1 MRRQAF
7 LAVVG
12 ALGLCGSPAWAAK
25 TNFTATL
32 NSDLVP
38 GDGTGV
44 TGTGV
49 FTYDDATHVLCG
61 QISFDGE
68 FTFKKLELNQQ
79 FEPPKTAPDNSQDLT
94 PAMTTTKDPLANPI
108 EFGARITPDALSEA
122 LLSELAYINIRS
134 ELRDD
139 PIGVSSGGLVKAVAG
154 GETITCAAQTNAP
167 LVDSGTGPGTGT
179 PTDGAPSGSGAATF
193 DSGIQDLTK
202 DDGGCSSA
210 GGDVSFAGNCG
221 LLAIAGLGLALVT
234 RARRRGR

>member
-32 NSDLVP
+32 NSDLAP
-38 GDGTGV
+38 LDTGV
-44 TGTGV
+44 TGTGE

-61 QISFDGE
+61 RITVDGE

-79 FEPPKTAPDNSQDLT
+79 FEPPATAPANSQDLT
-94 PAMTTTKDPLANPI
+94 AAMTTAKDPLASPI
-108 EFGARITPDALSEA
+108 EFGARITPDALAEA
-122 LLSELAYINIRS
+122 LLSELTYINIRS

-139 PIGVSSGGLVKAVAG
+139 PIGVTSGGLVKAAAG

-167 LVDSGTGPGTGT
+167 LVDSGTGTGTGT
-179 PTDGAPSGSGAATF
+179 PTDGAPSGAGAATF
-193 DSGIQDLTK
+193 DSGIHDLTN
-202 DDGGCSSA
+202 DDGGCSTTGA
-210 GGDVSFAGNCG
+210 DASFAGNCG

-234 RARRRGR
+234 RARRRK

>member
-32 NSDLVP
+32 NSDLAP
-38 GDGTGV
+38 SDTGV

-61 QISFDGE
+61 RVSFDGE
-68 FTFKKLELNQQ
+68 FTFKKLELNEA
-79 FEPPKTAPDNSQDLT
+79 FEAPKTAPDHSQDLT
-94 PAMTTTKDPLANPI
+94 PAMTTAKEPLANPI

-122 LLSELAYINIRS
+122 LLGELTYINLRS
-134 ELRDD
+134 ELRDE
-139 PIGVSSGGLVKAVAG
+139 PIGVASGGLVKVVAD

-167 LVDSGTGPGTGT
+167 IVDSGAGAGTGT
-179 PTDGAPSGSGAATF
+179 PTDGAPSGAGAGTF
-193 DSGIQDLTK
+193 DSGIHDLGN
-202 DDGGCSSA
+202 DDGGCSASGA
-210 GGDVSFAGNCG
+210 DVSFAGNCG

-234 RARRRGR
+234 RARRRTR